1 MKYRQ
6 VGQSGLRVSEVSIGG
21 WLTFGKS
28 VADET
33 AHDILRVAIDEG
45 INFIDVADIYA
56 KGESERVVG
65 ELIRDYR
72 RDDLVISSKVFW
84 PMSEGINDRGLSRK
98 HIMESVE
105 GSLRRLGTDY
115 LDIYFCHR
123 WDEHVPLDETL
134 RAMEDLIRQGKVL
147 YWGTS
152 MWSGDQLE
160 LAHDRAEHWRAYA
173 PTVEQPRYNLI
184 HREIEADVLP
194 RAKKLGMGLVVWSPL
209 AQGLLTGKY
218 NDGVPEGSR
227 GADSSWLENDL
238 NDKNL
243 ERIREFCDLAKELSL
258 SPAQLALA
266 WCLTRPEVSSVITG
280 ASRTRQVRD
289 NVKAAQVELEAE
301 VRQKLDDLFSVK
313 G

>member
-72 RDDLVISSKVFW
+72 RSDLVISSKVYW
-84 PMSEGINDRGLSRK
+84 PMSDGVNDRGLSRK

-134 RAMEDLIRQGKVL
+134 RAMEDLVRQGKVL

-152 MWSGDQLE
+152 MWSGAQLSE
-160 LAHDRAEHWRAYA
+160 AHERAEHWRAYA

-194 RAKKLGMGLVVWSPL
+194 TAKELGMGLVVWSPL
-209 AQGLLTGKY
+209 AQGILTGKY
-218 NDGVPEGSR
+218 NDGIPDDSR
-227 GADSSWLENDL
+227 GANSSWLENDL
-238 NDKNL
+238 NEENL
-243 ERIREFCDLAKELSL
+243 ERTRKFCEMASELSL

-266 WCLTRPEVSSVITG
+266 WCLTRPEVASVITG
-280 ASRTRQVRD
+280 ASRSRQVRD
-289 NVKAAQVELEAE
+289 NVKAVQIELEDE
-301 VRQKLDDLFSVK
+301 VRQTLDDLFAP
-313 G
+313 

>member
-45 INFIDVADIYA
+45 MNFIDVADIYA

-160 LAHDRAEHWRAYA
+160 SAHDRAEHWRAYA

-227 GADSSWLENDL
+227 GAESSWLENDL
-238 NDKNL
+238 TDQNL
-243 ERIREFCDLAKELSL
+243 ERIREFCDIAQELSL

-280 ASRTRQVRD
+280 ASRSRQVRD
-289 NVKAAQVELEAE
+289 NVKAAQVELEDE
-301 VRQKLDDLFSVK
+301 VRQKLDDLFSVQ